1 MRSPVAHAGCI
12 LDTRTSMLMSSQVSI
27 PLEKG
32 IEAMGRQEFA
42 RGHSG
47 EQVSE
52 AAALGSYSFSC
63 APHGFLTQLSVR
75 KQHSPAGADP
85 ISQQK
90 SFPHFQEQ

>member
-1 MRSPVAHAGCI
+1 
-12 LDTRTSMLMSSQVSI
+12 MLMSSQVSI

-63 APHGFLTQLSVR
+63 APHWFLTQLSVR
-75 KQHSPAGADP
+75 KQHCTIARCRLLRPNGICESPIRLVLGL
-85 ISQQK
+85 QQA
-90 SFPHFQEQ
+90 F